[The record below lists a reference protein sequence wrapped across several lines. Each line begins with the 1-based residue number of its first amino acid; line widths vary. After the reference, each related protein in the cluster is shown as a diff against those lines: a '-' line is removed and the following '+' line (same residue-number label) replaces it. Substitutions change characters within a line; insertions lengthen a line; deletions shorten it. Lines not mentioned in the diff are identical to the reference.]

1 MKTRMF
7 FIVFVMC
14 FFTACAVNELT
25 RDFDMVTGENFVA
38 PLNRYPGGIPSR
50 VLILPITGSIQA
62 SYKQIFLNDMMTT
75 LHQGRDFLIVSNSED
90 LIKNTN
96 LKLTQEEAMAK
107 ALEQR
112 CDAVLYISLLN
123 QAVFPP
129 LRLTVRVLMTDVNT
143 GKIVLD
149 GMLDYDVQNELVSN
163 SARRFYQS
171 RLQRSESP
179 DKSLSILSQ
188 NQLFLR
194 FVGYDVGK
202 AILRAFS
209 KDLN

>member
-7 FIVFVMC
+7 FALLVMS

-25 RDFDMVTGENFVA
+25 KDFDMVTGENFIA

-50 VLILPITGSIQA
+50 VLILPVTGMTQV
-62 SYKQIFLNDMMTT
+62 SYKQIFLNDLMTT
-75 LHQGRDFLIVSNSED
+75 LHQGRDFLIISYHDD
-90 LIKNTN
+90 LLTQSN
-96 LKLTQEEAMAK
+96 LKITQEQANSRAI
-107 ALEQR
+107 EQK
-112 CDAVLYISLLN
+112 CDAVLYLSLLN
-123 QAVFPP
+123 QSVYPP
-129 LRLTVRVLMTDVNT
+129 LRLTVKVLMTDIHT
-143 GKIVLD
+143 GKILLD

-163 SARRFYQS
+163 SARRFYQT
-171 RLQRSESP
+171 RLQKTESP
-179 DKSLSILSQ
+179 EKSLSILSQ

>member
-7 FIVFVMC
+7 LVLFIMS

-25 RDFDMVTGENFVA
+25 HDFDMVTGDNFVA

-50 VLILPITGSIQA
+50 VLILPITGSIQI

-75 LHQGRDFLIVSNSED
+75 LHQGRDFLVVSNSED
-90 LIKNTN
+90 LIKNAD
-96 LKLTQEEAMAK
+96 LKITQEEAMAK
-107 ALEQR
+107 AIEQR

-129 LRLTVRVLMTDVNT
+129 LRLTVRVLMTDVQT

-171 RLQRSESP
+171 RLQRIDAP

>member
-7 FIVFVMC
+7 LVLFIMS

-25 RDFDMVTGENFVA
+25 HDFDMVTGDNFVA

-50 VLILPITGSIQA
+50 VLILPITGSIQV

-75 LHQGRDFLIVSNSED
+75 LHQGRDFLVVSNSED
-90 LIKNTN
+90 LIKNAD
-96 LKLTQEEAMAK
+96 LKITQEEAMAK
-107 ALEQR
+107 AIEQR

-129 LRLTVRVLMTDVNT
+129 LRLTVRVLMTDVHT

-149 GMLDYDVQNELVSN
+149 GMLDYDTQNELVSN

-171 RLQRSESP
+171 RLQRTDAP